1 MPGAGAK
8 CALLLVIGLLLGSIL
23 LPAQIAAYS
32 QVMVSGNAAATDQGP
47 RIFKALNTDL
57 IYPKM

>member
-8 CALLLVIGLLLGSIL
+8 SALLLVIGLLLGSIL
-23 LPAQIAAYS
+23 LPAQIEAYS
-32 QVMVSGNAAATDQGP
+32 QVLVSGTDQGP

-57 IYPKM
+57 IFPKT